1 MKIFRLGL
9 LIFVSIVAGCRAGN
23 MNTADYFS
31 DAQAAALAQ
40 AAAKGHTDEIA
51 RLLSEGVD
59 VNARGKDGMTP
70 LLWAL
75 FNQNKEGFE
84 CLLQH
89 GANPNLQLS
98 DDQTSELAR
107 ELPFAGNS
115 AMSFAARYQDI
126 WYLDTVIKYGG
137 NVNLVNPFR
146 SFTPIYASIEA
157 LRKLQ
162 PRKLIEAGANLNFQ
176 DRDGVTPLVF
186 AAMCNRYDLA
196 YEMLQAG
203 ADPTIKN
210 KWGKG
215 IEYFINQSKGRTT
228 PEVSQWRDKVV
239 ELLHQKQ
246 KATGNQ

>member
-1 MKIFRLGL
+1 MKILRLGL
-9 LIFVSIVAGCRAGN
+9 FVFVSIVAGCRAGN

-40 AAAKGHTDEIA
+40 AAAKGHTDEITQ
-51 RLLSEGVD
+51 LLAEGVD

-70 LLWAL
+70 LIWAL
-75 FNQNKEGFE
+75 FNKSKDGFE

-98 DDQTSELAR
+98 DDETSEFPR

-115 AMSFAARYQDI
+115 AMSFAARYEDI

-137 NVNLVNPFR
+137 NVNLVNPYR
-146 SFTPIYASIEA
+146 SFTPIYDSMAA
-157 LRKLQ
+157 RRKLQ
-162 PRKLIEAGANLNFQ
+162 PRKLIKAGANLNFQ
-176 DRDGVTPLVF
+176 DRDGYTPLVM
-186 AAMCNRYDLA
+186 AAMWNQYDLA

-228 PEVSQWRDKVV
+228 VEVSQWRDKVE
-239 ELLHQKQ
+239 ELLREKQ
-246 KATGNQ
+246 KAAGKQ